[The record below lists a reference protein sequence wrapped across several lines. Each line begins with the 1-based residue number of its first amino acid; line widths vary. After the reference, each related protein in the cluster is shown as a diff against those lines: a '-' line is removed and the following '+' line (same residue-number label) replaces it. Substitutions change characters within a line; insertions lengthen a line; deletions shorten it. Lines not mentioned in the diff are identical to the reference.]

1 MHKEMKRLGIKGN
14 GKKMAV
20 GKWKNSNV
28 HIVHML
34 LPNKLFKELGLI
46 DLTKYEV
53 GLLSNYY

>member
-1 MHKEMKRLGIKGN
+1 
-14 GKKMAV
+14 MAV